1 MLNLLSIYLAQ
12 NDKGKIINPILPGSE
27 GSYSEMKSPL
37 ADQFARI
44 WKFLVIAGSLIV
56 LIFLIWGAIEWLT
69 SEGDPEK
76 VKNARNKIV
85 HSLFGLGILAAS
97 YAIAWFL
104 TEINLFG
111 FSLLELKWPTP

>member
-1 MLNLLSIYLAQ
+1 MLNLLNIYLAQ
-12 NDKGKIINPILPGSE
+12 DDKGKIINPILPIQE
-27 GSYSEMKSPL
+27 GDFSEMQSPL
-37 ADQFARI
+37 APLFARI
-44 WKFLVIAGSLIV
+44 WQTVVIFGSLIV
-56 LIFLIWGAIEWLT
+56 LIFLIWGAIDWLT

-97 YAIAWFL
+97 YAIIWFL